1 MLWFLRNPEG
11 CVGAR
16 PPRHA
21 EAEEVRRW
29 SRGAAKGT
37 LFSSWKTQ
45 AWVLREATSST
56 SDQNQVFCLKTAPG
70 LGVMLAAGRDRQV
83 SLEGE
88 EYLAQRGISVGQQLL
103 ESQPG
108 MGWRDGSHQSL
119 PQTPSSA
126 HSVHMELVILF
137 SRLQHFKE
145 CIQFIHEC
153 RLGGGGCLVH
163 CLAGV
168 SRSTTILVA
177 YLMTVTELGWQS
189 CLAATKAVR
198 SYASPNAGFQ
208 QQLQDYERTL
218 LWEVKSPWIH
228 FGGVCNQVQLLCMQL
243 SVCPSWVLGMSLI
256 TWGFGGL
263 HAKKKKENKF
273 LRSASILCERTSKSS
288 GKP

>member
-1 MLWFLRNPEG
+1 MGSGMSKIVTGLYLGNIRDSEDHENLLR
-11 CVGAR
+11 
-16 PPRHA
+16 
-21 EAEEVRRW
+21 
-29 SRGAAKGT
+29 KGVT
-37 LFSSWKTQ
+37 HIL
-45 AWVLREATSST
+45 
-56 SDQNQVFCLKTAPG
+56 
-70 LGVMLAAGRDRQV
+70 
-83 SLEGE
+83 
-88 EYLAQRGISVGQQLL
+88 
-103 ESQPG
+103 
-108 MGWRDGSHQSL
+108 
-119 PQTPSSA
+119 
-126 HSVHMELVILF
+126 SVHNRAKPVLEDMTYLCISASDSSSENL
-137 SRLQHFKE
+137 LQHFKE